1 MEQSLTQAIADY
13 IDQRKQTKLEP
24 LQKALNKVLEK
35 TEDAELIAKA
45 KSEYRE
51 KAEPI
56 EAQFEPEAW
65 LTDAANLAKQIGL
78 IEATHVSKY
87 SHGDSKAS
95 SLMDASETGNDQSY
109 LATASLKDKTLDTVA
124 NAAALGVAKLL
135 KLTVNG
141 ENLVSQ
147 LRAGHVEA
155 LQSFTEN
162 HKLRVE
168 WQEGFQQALGGVSLA
183 AHTLSKQIY
192 FPVDDSYHLLCPLF
206 SSSLA
211 HKLYQSVDETKFGDS
226 KNIRDARKSGSYS
239 ENQDQTYP
247 RIATQNFGGSNK
259 QNISQLNS
267 ERHGQ
272 AYLLNSSP
280 PVYSY
285 KVKPPK
291 DIKRVFNRQLSYQL
305 RYPLREFKTFLEGLE
320 DADKNFKTR
329 YKRDYQF
336 LQPVIDN
343 VFDAVVRIQTEVDCP
358 GWSTDKDV
366 SLNPEYCYWLDIDNP
381 DERFQQARSA
391 GVWMDKIASDF
402 SLWLSKQ
409 LKSDKYLLSDTEQN
423 YFKKVFL
430 NQLKAFERHIPKL
443 EVSA

>member
-35 TEDAELIAKA
+35 TENAELIAKA

-56 EAQFEPEAW
+56 EVQFEPETW
-65 LTDAANLAKQIGL
+65 LTDAAKRAKQISL
-78 IEATHVSKY
+78 ATHASKFAH
-87 SHGDSKAS
+87 SDAKAS
-95 SLMDASETGNDQSY
+95 SMLILDDTDETQSY
-109 LATASLKDKTLDTVA
+109 LVTASLKEKAIDAVG
-124 NAAALGVAKLL
+124 NAAALDVAKLL
-135 KLTVNG
+135 RVSVNG
-141 ENLVSQ
+141 ENLTDQ
-147 LRAGHVEA
+147 LGNGHIEA
-155 LQSFTEN
+155 LRSFAKNDELLSQWEDG
-162 HKLRVE
+162 LRL
-168 WQEGFQQALGGVSLA
+168 ALGDEKLA
-183 AHTLSKQIY
+183 AHTLSKQLY
-192 FPVDDSYHLLCPLF
+192 FPVESGYHLLCPLF

-211 HKLYQSVDETKFGDS
+211 HELYQSVNQTRFGDS
-226 KNIRDARKSGSYS
+226 KTIGDARKSGVYVQHLDQSYPKTAV
-239 ENQDQTYP
+239 QL
-247 RIATQNFGGSNK
+247 FGGSK
-259 QNISQLNS
+259 PQNISQLNS
-267 ERHGQ
+267 ERYGQ
-272 AYLLNSSP
+272 AYLLNVAP
-280 PVYSY
+280 PVYAY
-285 KVKPPK
+285 KVKPPT
-291 DIKRVFNRQLSYQL
+291 DIKRFFNRRLSYQL
-305 RYPLREFKTFLEGLE
+305 RYPLREFKTFLVGLN

-381 DERFQQARSA
+381 DKRFQQARSA